1 MAENPVDVDHLPPDR
16 KPLRKNSTQHCGAST
31 MSAMARV
38 TVAEKSLNDAG
49 WTYSVTVDDG
59 HGKAGF
65 TVTLA
70 RKDYEK
76 LSGNPSRVTPERLVE
91 ESFVFLLEREPKE
104 SILSS
109 FALPLIGRYFPEY
122 PREMS
127 KRLGT
132 R

>member
-1 MAENPVDVDHLPPDR
+1 MT
-16 KPLRKNSTQHCGAST
+16 KI
-31 MSAMARV
+31 
-38 TVAEKSLNDAG
+38 TVAEKSSNDAG

-59 HGKAGF
+59 RGKTGF

-70 RKDYEK
+70 RQDYEK
-76 LSGNPSRVTPERLVE
+76 LSGNQSQVTPERLVE

-109 FALPLIGRYFPEY
+109 FALPLISRYFPEY
-122 PREMS
+122 PREIP